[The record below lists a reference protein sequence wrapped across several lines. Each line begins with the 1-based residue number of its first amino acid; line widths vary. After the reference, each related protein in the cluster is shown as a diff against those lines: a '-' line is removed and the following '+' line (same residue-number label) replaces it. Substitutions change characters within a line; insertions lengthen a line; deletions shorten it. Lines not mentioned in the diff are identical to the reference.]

1 MTDHGPGPYVL
12 DVEQATLDN
21 DSFRTV
27 LLGGEHL
34 QLTAMAI
41 PVGEDIGLEVHPDN
55 DQFLR
60 VEAGRAHVRMGPS
73 ATEVTFEREVGDDDV
88 IMVPAGMWHNVVNTG
103 DVALKVYS
111 LYGPAHHPHGTVHPT
126 KADAEADEHD
136 H

>member
-27 LLGGEHL
+27 LWSGEHL

-60 VEAGRAHVRMGPS
+60 VEAGRAHVRGVLVETAWS
-73 ATEVTFEREVGDDDV
+73 AVRAPDRCGRSIDASPPVAAAAVAARAF
-88 IMVPAGMWHNVVNTG
+88 AGC
-103 DVALKVYS
+103 
-111 LYGPAHHPHGTVHPT
+111 
-126 KADAEADEHD
+126 
-136 H
+136 